1 MKAALGAAAALICL
15 TGNVQAA
22 ALQACD
28 LTLAVIDAD
37 PRGTNV
43 RATPG
48 GKVTVAL
55 KTSPD
60 PEILEDWIEVHVIG
74 QSGDWFLIDGAKD
87 MGDNEKTIFRGK
99 GYMHRNVLGA
109 SGLENGFPLWSDH
122 NEKSRMIAKAPTAD
136 QTVTFLDCWGYFAKI
151 RVSEGL
157 GWSENLC
164 TNQRTT
170 CP

>member
-1 MKAALGAAAALICL
+1 MRAAFGAAAALICL
-15 TGNVQAA
+15 AGNVQAA

-28 LTLAVIDAD
+28 LTLAVIDTD

-48 GKVTVAL
+48 GKVMVAL

-60 PEILEDWIEVHVIG
+60 PQILEDWIEVHVVG

-99 GYMHRNVLGA
+99 GYLHRSVLGA

-122 NEKSRMIAKAPTAD
+122 DEKSPMIAKWTSGD
-136 QTVTFLDCWGYFAKI
+136 ESVNFLGCWGHFAKVRI
-151 RVSEGL
+151 KQGV
-157 GWSENLC
+157 GWTENLC